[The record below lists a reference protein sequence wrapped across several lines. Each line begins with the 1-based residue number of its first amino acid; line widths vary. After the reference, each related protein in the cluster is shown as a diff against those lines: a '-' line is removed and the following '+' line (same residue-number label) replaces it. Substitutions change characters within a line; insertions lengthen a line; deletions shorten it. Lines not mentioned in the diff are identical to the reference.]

1 MKKTSTLSSFSRKMG
16 LAALLLTLSIYSC
29 KKSEPSVIAT
39 ESKAQVD
46 ATALAKIKEMGFQ
59 TDGIKESGDYYVV
72 EGDILISKKSLS
84 TDKNTEKATNASGKI
99 AQGNTNQLIQGNLT
113 NVIITQ
119 EDFDTRW
126 FYAIREAITAWNAI
140 GNCRIN
146 LIHSYNQFYPPYTS
160 PVTPN
165 ITIRKVNLGTGA
177 FGQADFPTDAGQ
189 PGANIWVNH
198 VTNNVTSTGADNGI
212 PRSHAQDVFMLIHEI
227 GHCLGLRH
235 TDYNGEG
242 NYDAYGRYVGVNA
255 IPGTPSTGAASA
267 DPNSVMNSGRLGTS
281 RTWTDFSS
289 YDVIAAQ
296 YLYPPVT
303 TPFVSTFKNVINGPS
318 SNSAGATVT
327 STAGATYNGGY
338 YEWRM
343 LDQSLNVVLP
353 VSSFSDF
360 PQQEWSYGTPGTYYL
375 ECRLVGLECQG
386 EWARQ
391 TVTFN

>member
-1 MKKTSTLSSFSRKMG
+1 MKKTSILSSFSRIMG

-29 KKSEPSVIAT
+29 KKSEPSVTAT
-39 ESKAQVD
+39 ESKVES
-46 ATALAKIKEMGFQ
+46 TTLAKIKEMGFQ

-84 TDKNTEKATNASGKI
+84 TVKNIEKSTNAGGKI

-126 FYAIREAITAWNAI
+126 FYAIREAIAAWNAI

-160 PVTPN
+160 SVTPN
-165 ITIRKVNLGTGA
+165 ITVKKVNLGAGG
-177 FGQADFPTDAGQ
+177 FGHSEFPTDSGQ
-189 PGANIWVNH
+189 PGAVLQVNPY
-198 VTNNVTSTGADNGI
+198 TNNVNGT
-212 PRSHAQDVFMLIHEI
+212 PRSHEQDVYMLIHEI

-235 TDYNGEG
+235 TDFAVEGYYDDNGRFV
-242 NYDAYGRYVGVNA
+242 GRNGV
-255 IPGTPSTGAASA
+255 PGTPTSGNAND
-267 DPNSVMNSGRLGTS
+267 DPNSVMNSGRLGTLNAWS
-281 RTWTDFSS
+281 SFSS

-318 SNSAGATVT
+318 SNSAGSEMI
-327 STAGATYNGGY
+327 STAGAMYNGGY

-353 VSSFSDF
+353 VSSFSNSA
-360 PQQEWSYGTPGTYYL
+360 QQEWAHNTPGTYYL
-375 ECRLVGLECQG
+375 ECRLVGLECVG

-391 TVTFN
+391 IVTFN

>member
-1 MKKTSTLSSFSRKMG
+1 M
-16 LAALLLTLSIYSC
+16 LTLSIYSC
-29 KKSEPSVIAT
+29 KKSETPVIAPDNKV
-39 ESKAQVD
+39 EVEPN
-46 ATALAKIKEMGFQ
+46 ALAKIKELGFA

-72 EGDILISKKSLS
+72 EGDILISKKSL
-84 TDKNTEKATNASGKI
+84 TTVKIAEKATNAGGKI
-99 AQGNTNQLIQGNLT
+99 AQGHTNQLIQGNLT

-126 FYAIREAITAWNAI
+126 FYAIREAVAAWNAI

-146 LIHSYNQFYPPYTS
+146 LIHSYNQFYAPYTS
-160 PVTPN
+160 SVTPH
-165 ITIRKVNLGTGA
+165 ITVKKLDMGTGA
-177 FGQADFPTDAGQ
+177 FGQADFPTNDGQ
-189 PGANIWVNH
+189 AGANIWVNH
-198 VTNNVTSTGADNGI
+198 ITNNVNSAGANNGI
-212 PRSHAQDVFMLIHEI
+212 PRSHEQDVFMLIHEI

-235 TDYNGEG
+235 TDYSGEG
-242 NYDAYGRYVGVNA
+242 NYDNYGRYVGVNA
-255 IPGTPSTGAASA
+255 TPGTPSTGAASA

-281 RTWTDFSS
+281 RGWTGFSS

-318 SNSAGATVT
+318 SNSAGSTVI
-327 STAGATYNGGY
+327 STAGAMYDSGY

-353 VSSFSDF
+353 VSTFSNS

-375 ECRLVGLECQG
+375 ECRLVGLECTG

-391 TVTFN
+391 TITFN

>member
-1 MKKTSTLSSFSRKMG
+1 MKKTSILSSFSRIMG
-16 LAALLLTLSIYSC
+16 LAVLLLTLSIASC
-29 KKSEPSVIAT
+29 KKSENPVIAPDT
-39 ESKAQVD
+39 IADINPAIVS
-46 ATALAKIKEMGFQ
+46 KIKDMGFA

-84 TDKNTEKATNASGKI
+84 KVKNAEKITNADGKI
-99 AQGNTNQLIQGNLT
+99 AQGHTNQLIQGNLT
-113 NVIITQ
+113 NVVITQ

-126 FYAIREAITAWNAI
+126 FYAIREAVAAWNAI

-160 PVTPN
+160 NVTPN
-165 ITIRKVNLGTGA
+165 ITVKKVNLGTGG
-177 FGQADFPTDAGQ
+177 FGHSEFPTDSGQ
-189 PGANIWVNH
+189 PGAILQVNPY
-198 VTNNVTSTGADNGI
+198 TNNVNGT
-212 PRSHAQDVFMLIHEI
+212 PRSHEQDVYMLIHEI

-235 TDYNGEG
+235 TDFAVEGYYDDNGRFV
-242 NYDAYGRYVGVNA
+242 GRNGV
-255 IPGTPSTGAASA
+255 PGTPTNGNASD
-267 DPNSVMNSGRLGTS
+267 DPNSVMNSGRLGTLNAWS
-281 RTWTDFSS
+281 SFSS

-303 TPFVSTFKNVINGPS
+303 TPFVSTFKNVINGPA
-318 SNSAGATVT
+318 SNSVGSTVI
-327 STAGATYNGGY
+327 STAGATYDSGY

-353 VSSFSDF
+353 VSSFSNS
-360 PQQEWSYGTPGTYYL
+360 PQQEWSHSTPGTYYL
-375 ECRLVGLECQG
+375 ECRLVGLECAG